1 MNVCVNRRRST
12 LDLDSEVGF
21 TLVEILVVVAL
32 LVTVLG
38 LLMAPLT
45 MSMRQESTNANY
57 AFAQQRARTA
67 IEAIVA
73 QVRQANAMF
82 TTSATSNIIDMNVT
96 LNGSTVQVYYECD
109 VAQAGT
115 SYHECIRVQAAVGA
129 TITTLTGGS
138 VVATNLTN
146 GTAADP
152 VFSLAPSGFAP
163 YYMTATLKV
172 PASGGY
178 ATSQL
183 AHTISFTDGALMR
196 NLNIGN

>member
-1 MNVCVNRRRST
+1 VTVPVDPDDPSA
-12 LDLDSEVGF
+12 DAGF

-38 LLMAPLT
+38 LVMAPLT
-45 MSMRQESTNANY
+45 LSMRQESTNANY
-57 AFAQQRARTA
+57 AFAEQQARTA

-73 QVRQANAMF
+73 QVRQANAMI
-82 TTSATSNIIDMNVT
+82 TTDASSNIIDMNVT

-109 VAQAGT
+109 VVQPGT
-115 SYHECIRVQAAVGA
+115 SYHECIRVQAAPGT
-129 TITTLTGGS
+129 TINSLTGGK

-146 GTAADP
+146 GTVADP

-183 AHTISFTDGALMR
+183 SHTIAFTDGALMR
-196 NLNIGN
+196 NLNVGN